1 VVTPYKENSLE
12 KKQQIALMFNNIAH
26 KYDFLNHFLSMGI
39 DKLWRRKA
47 IKMLQQETPE
57 NVLDIAT
64 GTGDFAIEAKKL
76 KPQKIV
82 GIDISTGMLEVGK
95 RKIQKLKLENLISL
109 EEGDSEN
116 LRFEDAHFQAIT
128 VGFGVRNFE
137 NLQAGLREMH
147 RVLTPVGV
155 AVVLEFSKPRNF
167 PIKQI
172 YNFYFF
178 RILPFFGRLFS
189 KDSSAY
195 TYLPESVQA
204 FPDGDVFLNELKK
217 AGFSQTKQIPLTFG
231 IASIYWAKK

>member
-1 VVTPYKENSLE
+1 MVTPYKENSLE

-95 RKIQKLKLENLISL
+95 RKIQKLKLENLIFL

-147 RVLTPVGV
+147 RVLTPAGV